1 MKSRLIGSD
10 LDGVI
15 AINQLNK
22 AYYRPYRLYQ
32 YYSKCIP
39 THFRDMYFDVIITGR
54 RIHFKKI
61 TLQWLA
67 DNQIAYGTLV
77 MFPNK
82 VKKSNKT
89 LAEFKEE
96 HINELSITQFYE
108 DDKRIA
114 KYLKISCPNT
124 EINLVNLIDCR
135 EEDKKM
141 EEKRFE
147 NQVKHKN

>member
-15 AINQLNK
+15 ATNHLNK
-22 AYYRPYRLYQ
+22 ADYRPYRLYQ
-32 YYSKCIP
+32 YYSKCVP

-61 TLQWLA
+61 TSQWLT
-67 DNQIAYGTLV
+67 DNGIAYGTLV

-89 LAEFKEE
+89 LAEFKAR
-96 HINELSITQFYE
+96 HIIKLGVIQFYE
-108 DDKRIA
+108 DDENIA
-114 KYLKISCPNT
+114 RQLVISCPNT
-124 EINLVNLIDCR
+124 KIIFITGFR
-135 EEDKKM
+135 
-141 EEKRFE
+141 
-147 NQVKHKN
+147 